1 VGRPVRPSIDASIK
15 YRQHFVEQMIGG
27 LSNELGLARKEIDGL
42 DLFDHDE
49 SLYLWDIGDRY
60 MERVTLL
67 ETNRFS

>member
-1 VGRPVRPSIDASIK
+1 
-15 YRQHFVEQMIGG
+15 MIGG

-49 SLYLWDIGDRY
+49 SHYLWDIGDRY